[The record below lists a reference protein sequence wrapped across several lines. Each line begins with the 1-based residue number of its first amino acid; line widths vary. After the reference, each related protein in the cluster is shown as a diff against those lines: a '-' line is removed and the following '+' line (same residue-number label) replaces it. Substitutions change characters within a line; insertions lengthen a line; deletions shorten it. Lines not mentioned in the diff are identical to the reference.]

1 MGGAIFYAA
10 PCMLPTGLSVPQRV
24 PESPRGSLGVRFGQ
38 QQAAGLDYLEEFVI
52 RPIQAIHLHWEQRAR
67 IVGGWWTGSAT
78 DQLIGWCRL
87 GTQVSRVLRSEWRV
101 GILILHFR
109 YFNILLRFCQIHIRS
124 NSK

>member
-52 RPIQAIHLHWEQRAR
+52 RPIQAIHLRWEQRAR
-67 IVGGWWTGSAT
+67 IVGGWWTGVSNGPT
-78 DQLIGWCRL
+78 DRL
-87 GTQVSRVLRSEWRV
+87 VPPGNL
-101 GILILHFR
+101 GIKGFEV
-109 YFNILLRFCQIHIRS
+109 
-124 NSK
+124 